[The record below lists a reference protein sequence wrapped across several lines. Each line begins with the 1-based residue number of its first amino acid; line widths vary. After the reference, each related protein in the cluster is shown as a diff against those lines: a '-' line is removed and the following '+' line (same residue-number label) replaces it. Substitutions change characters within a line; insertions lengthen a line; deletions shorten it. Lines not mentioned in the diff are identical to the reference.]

1 MTKNELLQ
9 KVQDVIDAPSCYE
22 GLRQTARAYLDAVG
36 KENEHSAA
44 EKLIREL
51 EQDVQS
57 IDNVIPFFASEQ
69 AKELFGADQAAA
81 MLAQAKQVKAD
92 GGDTCFCPACMAGR
106 TILDHKDELL

>member
-44 EKLIREL
+44 E
-51 EQDVQS
+51 
-57 IDNVIPFFASEQ
+57 N
-69 AKELFGADQAAA
+69 
-81 MLAQAKQVKAD
+81 
-92 GGDTCFCPACMAGR
+92 
-106 TILDHKDELL
+106 